1 MSLPRVIFAF
11 SMVAGSALVASQS
24 ARAQEAALPF
34 SQRPP
39 RLDHRH
45 QLGISLMPGIGYR
58 MIARYEEGQVCL
70 DSSRDD
76 SKWVCTNDVPPFLDL
91 QFAYGATPRMDVL
104 ADLRVGL
111 DLDDAIG
118 VGRQLAIAP
127 GVRLWLDRDVRLKFF
142 TTLQFLYDATKQ
154 GQARVPN
161 SDFGLRNANGLMY
174 DAVRNLGF
182 YVQFGENLG
191 VVRWFRIEVDVGIG
205 MQVRIP

>member
-1 MSLPRVIFAF
+1 MSLPRVIAVF
-11 SMVAGSALVASQS
+11 SMFAGIAVVASQS
-24 ARAQEAALPF
+24 AAAEEANLPF

-58 MIARYEEGQVCL
+58 MIARYEEGQSCL
-70 DSSRDD
+70 DDSRDD
-76 SKWVCTNDVPPFLDL
+76 GKWVCTNDVPAFLDL
-91 QFAYGATPRMDVL
+91 QFSYGATPRMDVM

-111 DLDDAIG
+111 ALDDAVG
-118 VGRQLAIAP
+118 VGRQLAVAP
-127 GVRLWLDRDVRLKFF
+127 GIRLWLDRDVRLKFF

-154 GQARVPN
+154 GQARVRN

-174 DAVRNLGF
+174 DAFRNLGF

-191 VVRWFRIEVDVGIG
+191 VVRWFRIEVDIG
-205 MQVRIP
+205 LGLQVRMP